1 MSIKSLG
8 GQDALA
14 LHQLKGP
21 DPQEIRMTKDQDEAA
36 RAFESYMVEMMV
48 KEMRKT
54 VPDGMFSGGSAEVFS
69 SLFDQELS
77 SRIAESG
84 GFGFGNMLKDQMVGQ
99 EMIAASHS
107 LERNFDPHVRHR
119 VKGVLDSAMPVQDG
133 VVTSKFGKRSDP
145 FHGKTRNHK
154 GLDIAAPRGTPIHPI
169 REGTVVSAGKRGG
182 YGNVVILEHGDGT
195 TSLYAH
201 CDKLKVAKGDR
212 VGRGDV
218 IATVGSTGRST
229 GPHLHLEVHRDG
241 AAVDPMTELE
251 QHNHNHNHPT
261 LVRK

>member
-21 DPQEIRMTKDQDEAA
+21 DTREIRMTKDQNEAA
-36 RAFESYMVEMMV
+36 MAFESYMVEMMV

-84 GFGFGNMLKDQMVGQ
+84 GFGFGNMLKDQMGGQ
-99 EMIAASHS
+99 EMTIASHS
-107 LERNFDPHVRHR
+107 LERNFDAHVRHR
-119 VKGVLDSAMPVQDG
+119 AKSALGTALPVEDG
-133 VVTSKFGKRSDP
+133 VVTSQFGKRSDP
-145 FHGKTRNHK
+145 FHGKLRNHK
-154 GLDIAAPRGTPIHPI
+154 GLDIAAPRGTPIQSI
-169 REGTVVSAGKRGG
+169 QSGTVVSAGKRGG
-182 YGNVVILEHGDGT
+182 YGNVVVLEHGDGT

-201 CDKLKVAKGDR
+201 CDELKVAKGDR

-229 GPHLHLEVHRDG
+229 GPHLHLEVHRNG
-241 AAVDPMTELE
+241 EAVDPMAEIE
-251 QHNHNHNHPT
+251 NHVHNPRT
-261 LVRK
+261 LVQK

>member
-1 MSIKSLG
+1 VSIKSLG

-21 DPQEIRMTKDQDEAA
+21 DIRELRMTNDQDEAA
-36 RAFESYMVEMMV
+36 KAFESYMVEMMV

-77 SRIAESG
+77 NRIAESG
-84 GFGFGNMLKDQMVGQ
+84 GFGFGDMLKDQMAGPDVTMSSNG
-99 EMIAASHS
+99 
-107 LERNFDPHVRHR
+107 LEQSFDAHVRHR
-119 VKGVLDSAMPVQDG
+119 AKGIFDAALPVEDG

-145 FHGKTRNHK
+145 FHGKSRNHK
-154 GLDIAAPRGTPIHPI
+154 GLDIAAPRGTPIQSI
-169 REGTVVSAGKRGG
+169 RPGTVVSAGDRGG
-182 YGNVVILEHGDGT
+182 YGNVVVLDHGDGT

-201 CDKLKVAKGDR
+201 CDELKVAKGDK

-229 GPHLHLEVHRDG
+229 GPHLHLEVHRNG
-241 AAVDPMTELE
+241 AAVDPMSELE
-251 QHNHNHNHPT
+251 NQLHNTRT